1 MKMNLLTL
9 TQAARQA
16 RGGVINK
23 ITKGSNT
30 KSPIYDRE
38 GQDRIRARIK
48 KTLPDWVLLW
58 WDISVSTGWRTADV
72 CNLEYSAID
81 WTTGDV
87 TITVAKQTKA
97 AEARAVRKGV
107 ELVRTARKDAARL
120 ASDHVAYMFWDSAT
134 PDELAASMT
143 EEERRRCFELVQSA
157 AVKRDTK
164 TLSPDL
170 LKRLRERMERNLV
183 DGFVFSRSQMAAN
196 RVQSLDGPVTRQSVW
211 KRLSGVCAWF
221 TAIEKYKSLK
231 LSAYST
237 RKIAAI
243 NMMNEAKAKGIDGLL
258 AASEMLGHSSTA
270 ITRTYLRL
278 DSVVKRLQREM
289 VGALAA

>member
-1 MKMNLLTL
+1 MKMNLQALTL
-9 TQAARQA
+9 AARVA
-16 RGGVINK
+16 RNGVINRV
-23 ITKGSNT
+23 TKGTNT
-30 KSPIYDRE
+30 KTPVYDANEQRRLRE
-38 GQDRIRARIK
+38 RIA
-48 KTLPDWVLLW
+48 KTLPEWVTLW
-58 WDISVSTGWRTADV
+58 WDISVATGWRTADV
-72 CNLEYSAID
+72 CNLTYDCID
-81 WTTGDV
+81 WNTGDV

-97 AEARAVRKGV
+97 AEARAVRKGI
-107 ELVRTARKDAARL
+107 ELVRAARKDAARL
-120 ASDHVAYMFWDSAT
+120 ASDHVAYMVWDSAT
-134 PDELAASMT
+134 PDELAASMNDD
-143 EEERRRCFELVQSA
+143 ERQKCFELVQSA

-164 TLSPDL
+164 TLSPGL

-196 RVQSLDGPVTRQSVW
+196 RVQSLDGPVTRQTIW

-221 TAIEKYKSLK
+221 MGHVNNKLK

-237 RKIAAI
+237 RKIAAV
-243 NMMNEAKAKGIDGLL
+243 NMMNQAKAKGVDGLL

-278 DSVVKRLQREM
+278 DSVVKELQREM